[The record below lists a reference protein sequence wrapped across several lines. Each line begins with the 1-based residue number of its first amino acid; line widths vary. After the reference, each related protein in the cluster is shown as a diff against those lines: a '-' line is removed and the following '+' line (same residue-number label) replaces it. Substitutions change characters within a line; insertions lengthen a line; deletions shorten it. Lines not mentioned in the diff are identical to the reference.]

1 MRILS
6 SLKNLVVPSG
16 REPRK
21 ILGGPFKGIIMDLSL
36 RSQTQVYLG
45 LFEKEVS
52 PWLRRLS
59 EGLATVIDIG
69 AAEGEYTLFFLAKTK
84 VPSIYAFEPDAGNLE
99 RFSTNLRLNK
109 LDRSERLNISAS
121 FVGASDG
128 DGEIRLDTLAKS
140 LSTPCFIKMDV
151 DGAEE
156 RILQGARAL
165 NALPDVRWL
174 IETHSKELETACV
187 EMLTAAGFQ
196 TRIIPNGWWR
206 VFIPELR
213 PIEHNRWLAAWKNG
227 SVTTT
232 L

>member
-6 SLKNLVVPSG
+6 RLKNLVVAPG

-45 LFEKEVS
+45 LFEREVG

-59 EGLATVIDIG
+59 GGLATVIDIG
-69 AAEGEYTLFFLAKTK
+69 AGEGEYTLFFLIKTK
-84 VPSIYAFEPDAGNLE
+84 VPSVHAFEPDADDVA
-99 RFSTNLRLNK
+99 RFFTNLRLNE
-109 LDRSERLNISAS
+109 LDCSERLNLSTA
-121 FVGASDG
+121 FVGTSDG
-128 DGEIRLDTLAKS
+128 DREIRLDTLAKS

-156 RILQGARAL
+156 RILQGATAL

-174 IETHSKELETACV
+174 IETHSRELETACV
-187 EMLTAAGFQ
+187 EMLTATGFQ
-196 TRIIPNGWWR
+196 TRIIPNAWWR

-213 PIEHNRWLAAWKNG
+213 PIEHNRWLAAWKMA
-227 SVTTT
+227 